1 MLTGNPSYSRT
12 EQESLRRTFGPLRT
26 TWGCPRRAARAA
38 QRGPAT
44 APAAGATPP
53 RKCPRTSWR
62 HSGRSARGGGP
73 TGQSRRSS
81 QRRWWRSRS
90 RRLGRR
96 TRCTGTH
103 RPQAQPALTTWPGTG
118 LRTSCVSVT
127 VTVETT
133 AVYRFNRVSSRRQ
146 GCRPSRRA
154 RPTLPLCVEQVAG
167 ECVPSAGQISPCL
180 LGAGQPRIRR
190 LDLEP
195 LGSAGILHLSP
206 PHLTLSRVSVRDAG
220 VPRSLTG
227 DSAAL
232 SGGRRVRWWW

>member
-1 MLTGNPSYSRT
+1 MFFCR
-12 EQESLRRTFGPLRT
+12 E
-26 TWGCPRRAARAA
+26 
-38 QRGPAT
+38 
-44 APAAGATPP
+44 AG
-53 RKCPRTSWR
+53 R
-62 HSGRSARGGGP
+62 
-73 TGQSRRSS
+73 
-81 QRRWWRSRS
+81 
-90 RRLGRR
+90 
-96 TRCTGTH
+96 TGTH

-154 RPTLPLCVEQVAG
+154 RPTLPLCVAQVAG

-206 PHLTLSRVSVRDAG
+206 PHLMLSLGVRA
-220 VPRSLTG
+220 
-227 DSAAL
+227 
-232 SGGRRVRWWW
+232 